1 MDRRQTLY
9 CERCP
14 RRIGWTTFKR
24 AFSHSVKAWRWQGKG
39 VPLRYRV
46 VGEEAFIDLE
56 CFSCGWQ
63 ASYEMAEILVK
74 LPLAAKVMMA
84 PDILARAMR
93 EAEQRLAEA
102 S

>member
-1 MDRRQTLY
+1 
-9 CERCP
+9 
-14 RRIGWTTFKR
+14 
-24 AFSHSVKAWRWQGKG
+24 
-39 VPLRYRV
+39 V

-63 ASYEMAEILVK
+63 ASYEMAEMLVK

-84 PDILARAMR
+84 KDMLARAMR